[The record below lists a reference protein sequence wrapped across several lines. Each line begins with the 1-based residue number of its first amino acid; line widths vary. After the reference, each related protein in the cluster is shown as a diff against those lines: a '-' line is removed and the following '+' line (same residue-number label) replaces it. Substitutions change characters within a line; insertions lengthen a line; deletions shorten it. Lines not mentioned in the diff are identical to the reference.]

1 MVTPADDPHPSIE
14 SHLLP
19 DSLVDEPS
27 YGPSLLKKQR
37 KVAKPSKSSSNA
49 AGILE
54 SPTSMGKN
62 AVGMVEEMSEE
73 IDWDS
78 LTFSLTPTDTMY
90 LTETTATEPWMP
102 GSLRPYGPIQM
113 SPAAGVLN
121 YGQGLFEGM
130 KAYRTS
136 KGRVVFFRPEENARR
151 MQRGADRLKMPPVPE
166 SVFIDAVEQCVQ
178 ANLKWLPPTGKGAMY
193 VRPLLMGS
201 GPILGV
207 APAPSY
213 TFLVYVTPVG
223 PYFKGGVTAID
234 LLISEEHHRA
244 APGGSGGVKAIG
256 NYAPG
261 MMPSRKAKKAGYA
274 EVIYLDAE
282 THSFVEEVGAANFF
296 CVKDGV
302 LYTPELTGTILPGIT
317 RNSIIELARHNG
329 IEVVETKVEATF
341 AMTADEA
348 FCCGTAAVISPIG
361 SITKGETKATYGDGM
376 PGEITQRLYNQL
388 VGIQSEEEED
398 IFGWLHEVPR

>member
-1 MVTPADDPHPSIE
+1 
-14 SHLLP
+14 
-19 DSLVDEPS
+19 
-27 YGPSLLKKQR
+27 
-37 KVAKPSKSSSNA
+37 
-49 AGILE
+49 
-54 SPTSMGKN
+54 
-62 AVGMVEEMSEE
+62 MSEE

-90 LTETTATEPWMP
+90 ITETAIDEPWKP
-102 GSLRPYGPIQM
+102 GDLMPYGDMKI

-136 KGRVVFFRPEENARR
+136 KDRVVFFRPEENARR

-166 SVFIDAVEQCVQ
+166 SIFIDAVEQCVQ
-178 ANLKWLPPTGKGAMY
+178 ENLRWLPPTGRGAMY

-201 GPILGV
+201 GAVLGV
-207 APAPSY
+207 SPAPSY
-213 TFLVYVTPVG
+213 RFLVYVTPVG

-234 LLISEEHHRA
+234 LVISEEHHRA

-261 MMPSRKAKKAGYA
+261 MMPSKKAKAEGYA

-282 THSFVEEVGAANFF
+282 THTCIEEVGAANFF

-317 RNSIIELARHNG
+317 RDSLIKLARHNG
-329 IEVVETKVEATF
+329 IEVHETKVTAEF
-341 AMTADEA
+341 AMQADEA

-361 SITKGETKATYGDGM
+361 SITKGEIKAKYGNGN
-376 PGEITQRLYNQL
+376 PGEMTTMLYNQL
-388 VGIQSEEEED
+388 VGIQNETEED
-398 IFGWLHEVPR
+398 IFGWLHEVPL

>member
-1 MVTPADDPHPSIE
+1 MT
-14 SHLLP
+14 
-19 DSLVDEPS
+19 
-27 YGPSLLKKQR
+27 
-37 KVAKPSKSSSNA
+37 
-49 AGILE
+49 
-54 SPTSMGKN
+54 
-62 AVGMVEEMSEE
+62 EE

-90 LTETTATEPWMP
+90 ITNAEMGEAWMP
-102 GSLRPYGPIQM
+102 GELIPYGDMKI

-136 KGRVVFFRPEENARR
+136 KDRVVFFRPEENARR

-166 SVFIDAVEQCVQ
+166 SIFVDAVEQCVQ
-178 ANLKWLPPTGKGAMY
+178 ANLRWLPPMGRGAMY

-213 TFLVYVTPVG
+213 RFLVYVTPVG
-223 PYFKGGVTAID
+223 PYFKGGVKAID
-234 LLISEEHHRA
+234 LLISDVHHRA

-261 MMPSRKAKKAGYA
+261 MMPSKDAKAKGYA
-274 EVIYLDAE
+274 EIIYLDAQ
-282 THSFVEEVGAANFF
+282 THTCIEEVGAANFF

-317 RNSIIELARHNG
+317 RDSIIQLARHAG
-329 IEVVETKVEATF
+329 IEVHETKVTAEF
-341 AMTADEA
+341 AMSADEA
-348 FCCGTAAVISPIG
+348 FCCGTAARTGNARGPSC
-361 SITKGETKATYGDGM
+361 S
-376 PGEITQRLYNQL
+376 RC
-388 VGIQSEEEED
+388 
-398 IFGWLHEVPR
+398 R

>member
-1 MVTPADDPHPSIE
+1 M
-14 SHLLP
+14 
-19 DSLVDEPS
+19 
-27 YGPSLLKKQR
+27 
-37 KVAKPSKSSSNA
+37 SKD
-49 AGILE
+49 
-54 SPTSMGKN
+54 
-62 AVGMVEEMSEE
+62 

-90 LTETTATEPWMP
+90 LTESKQGEAWMP
-102 GSLRPYGPIQM
+102 GDLRPYGNMSI

-130 KAYRTS
+130 KAYRTIDG
-136 KGRVVFFRPEENARR
+136 KVVFFRPEENARR

-166 SVFIDAVEQCVQ
+166 SVFVDAVEQVVA
-178 ANLKWLPPTGKGAMY
+178 ANLSWIPPVGKGALY

-201 GPILGV
+201 GPVLGV

-213 TFLVYVTPVG
+213 TFLVYATPVG

-234 LLISEEHHRA
+234 LLISEEYHRA

-261 MMPSRKAKKAGYA
+261 MMPSKKAKAAGFA

-282 THSFVEEVGAANFF
+282 THSYIEEVGAANFF
-296 CVKDGV
+296 CLKDGK

-317 RNSIIELARHNG
+317 RDSIIKLARSNG
-329 IEVVETKVEATF
+329 MEVIETKVSAEF
-341 AMTADEA
+341 VMGADEA

-361 SITKGETKATYGDGM
+361 SITKNNKKVVFGNGE
-376 PGEITQRLYNQL
+376 PGKVTTNLYDQL
-388 VGIQSEEEED
+388 TGIQNGSIED
-398 IFGWLHEVPR
+398 TFGWLHEVPTN

>member
-1 MVTPADDPHPSIE
+1 MA
-14 SHLLP
+14 
-19 DSLVDEPS
+19 
-27 YGPSLLKKQR
+27 
-37 KVAKPSKSSSNA
+37 
-49 AGILE
+49 
-54 SPTSMGKN
+54 KN

-130 KAYRTS
+130 KAYRTA
-136 KGRVVFFRPEENARR
+136 KDRVVFFRPDENARR

-166 SVFIDAVEQCVQ
+166 SIFIDAVEQVVQ
-178 ANLKWLPPTGKGAMY
+178 ANIDYLPPMGRGAMY

-201 GPILGV
+201 GPVLGV

-213 TFLVYVTPVG
+213 SFMVYVTPVG
-223 PYFKGGVTAID
+223 PYFKGGMKAID
-234 LLISEEHHRA
+234 LLISDEFHRA

-261 MMPSRKAKKAGYA
+261 MMPSRIAKSKGYA
-274 EVIYLDAE
+274 EVIYLDAR
-282 THSFVEEVGAANFF
+282 TSTYIEEVGAANFF
-296 CVKDGV
+296 CVKDNV

-317 RNSIIELARHNG
+317 RASIIALARHLG
-329 IEVVETKVEATF
+329 YDVHEEKVSSEF
-341 AMTADEA
+341 AMSADEA

-361 SITKGETKATYGDGM
+361 SITHEDRKVTYGDCLLYTSPSPRDKRQSRM
-376 PGEITQRLYNQL
+376 P
-388 VGIQSEEEED
+388 SSA
-398 IFGWLHEVPR
+398 